1 MWPFKAKPKPGGEDA
16 ERLTAVLTRS
26 GKLVAGS
33 HDSLFSGDN
42 EEQIRGVL
50 DQGIR
55 ALKKGKKV
63 NRRELTELFRPAGTL
78 QETAQDNGWDREYR
92 TLAREFTELIARI
105 R

>member
-1 MWPFKAKPKPGGEDA
+1 MWPFKPRTELGEEDV
-16 ERLTAVLTRS
+16 ERLIIVLTRC
-26 GKLVAGS
+26 GKLVASS

-50 DQGIR
+50 DRAIK
-55 ALKKGKKV
+55 ALKRGKRP
-63 NRRELTELFRPAGTL
+63 NRRELMELFRPAGTL

-92 TLAREFTELIARI
+92 TLARELTRLIKRM